1 MSAKYIFIT
10 GGVVSGLGKGLV
22 TASVARLLKSMG
34 YQVTL
39 QKFDPYINVDPSEV
53 TPDQHGEIFITDDGA
68 EVDHNIGHYERYASI
83 NLTAASN
90 VTTGGIYWTVLNKA
104 RRGEYHGETVQV
116 IPHIT
121 GEIKNRIYKAACG
134 DTDFSVVE
142 IGGTVGDIESGPF
155 LEAIR
160 QVASEVGSENVAF
173 IHVTMVPYISGS
185 SELKTKPTQHSVK
198 ELLSLG
204 IQPDILICR
213 SGLDIT
219 PDMCK
224 KIALFCNNR
233 PEDVISNKM
242 DGVPY
247 AMPLRLAESHLAEA
261 ICYHLNLEYKAP
273 DLSDWK
279 QMLERQSNCT
289 ERVRI
294 GVLGKYADKH
304 EAVLSVAEAMRH
316 AGIYEGAVCD
326 FQYITTDELA
336 QSGTALLEGLDG
348 MVASGNTGDGGIDSF
363 ILAAQYC
370 REKDIPYLGIDS
382 GLHGMVLDAAR
393 NLCGLENAG
402 STEFGVC
409 APVVDRFIE
418 RSSAVAPAVRKG
430 LYPCRIEP
438 GTGLYDIYGEG
449 LVYER
454 HNSQYEVNPAYR
466 ATLEKAGLVF
476 GGVSPN
482 NRQLEAAE
490 YPDRKWFYG
499 VQYCF
504 QFSSRPEKPHPI
516 ASSFIHACLTK

>member
-53 TPDQHGEIFITDDGA
+53 TPNQHGEIFITDDGA
-68 EVDHNIGHYERYASI
+68 EVDHNIGHYERYAGVR
-83 NLTAASN
+83 LTADSN

-104 RRGEYHGETVQV
+104 RRGDYHGETVQV

-121 GEIKNRIYKAACG
+121 GEIKNRIYKAARG
-134 DTDFSVVE
+134 DADFSVVE

-160 QVASEVGSENVAF
+160 QVSSEVGSENVVF

-233 PEDVISNKM
+233 PEDVIPNKM
-242 DGVPY
+242 DGAPY
-247 AMPLRLAESHLAEA
+247 AMPARLAESGLAEA
-261 ICYHLNLEYKAP
+261 ICHHLKLESKKP
-273 DLSDWK
+273 DLSDWE
-279 QMLERQSNCT
+279 QMLDRLNSCT
-289 ERVRI
+289 EHVRI
-294 GVLGKYADKH
+294 GILGKYADKH
-304 EAVLSVAEAMRH
+304 EAMLSVTEAMRH
-316 AGIYEGAVCD
+316 AAIYENAVCD
-326 FQYITTDELA
+326 FEYIETDRLERD
-336 QSGTALLEGLDG
+336 GTGVLEGLDG
-348 MVASGNTGDGGIDSF
+348 LVASGNTGDGGIDSF
-363 ILAAQYC
+363 VAAAQYC
-370 REKDIPYLGIDS
+370 REKDIPYLGIGS

-393 NLCGLENAG
+393 NICGIEKAD
-402 STEFGVC
+402 STEFGDC
-409 APVVDRFIE
+409 EPIVDCFID

-438 GTGLYDIYGEG
+438 GTGLYDIYKEG

-454 HNSQYEVNPAYR
+454 HNSQYEINPAYR
-466 ATLEKAGLVF
+466 TTLEKGGLVF
-476 GGVSPN
+476 SAVSPN

-490 YPDRKWFYG
+490 YRDKKWFYG

-516 ASSFIHACLTK
+516 ASAFLQACLTK